1 MKDIELIIK
10 YDSELED
17 LHIENNRYDSCSYM
31 RVKTKKEIADSIID
45 FIESYEEV
53 E

>member
-1 MKDIELIIK
+1 MKDIELIIR

-31 RVKTKKEIADSIID
+31 RIKTEKEIADSIVD
-45 FIESYEEV
+45 FIKNYEDNE
-53 E
+53 